1 MGRILIRFN
10 ENQVS
15 EPIAAQI
22 IIEYK
27 VPMAILSAHIN
38 SKGGEILAEVPDNVE
53 EKIVN
58 AFRKRGVTVQVPRL
72 IEVDSEK
79 CFSCGSCVALCP
91 VEAISMD
98 KDLTVQFDK
107 EKCVG
112 STCSICVDACPA
124 RAIKSLKPNGNG
136 QTTKNKVKKVDREPV
151 QRKLHR

>member
-10 ENQVS
+10 EEQVS
-15 EPIAAQI
+15 EPIASQI

-27 VPMAILSAHIN
+27 VPMAILAAHVN
-38 SKGGEILAEVPDNVE
+38 SKGGEILAQVPDE
-53 EKIVN
+53 MQEKIVE
-58 AFRKRGVTVQVPRL
+58 AFRKRGISVSVPKL

-91 VEAISMD
+91 VEAISIA

-112 STCSICVDACPA
+112 SSCSICVDACPA
-124 RAIKSLKPNGNG
+124 RAIKSIKPNGNG
-136 QTTKNKVKKVDREPV
+136 SSAVNKVKK
-151 QRKLHR
+151 K